1 MFVIIV
7 FYYIDHP
14 CISSAEHFVLKP
26 KLQITIMAVDSPTL
40 QLQRM
45 RALLASR
52 NPTLRH
58 LTGAHFTKT
67 QIDGEKAKK
76 KVDMMKQ
83 TSVFYMLLYARW
95 CQEARLKF
103 QRDHAHTIFPTMQS
117 VGLCN
122 DMSGAEDNLIF
133 FKDGKNTADMTCF
146 FPQSMEKGRS

>member
-1 MFVIIV
+1 MQSDSNQASMFVIIV

-26 KLQITIMAVDSPTL
+26 KLQITIMAVDAPTL

-52 NPTLRH
+52 KPTLGH
-58 LTGAHFTKT
+58 LKRAHFTKT

-83 TSVFYMLLYARW
+83 TAGFYMRVGARK
-95 CQEARLKF
+95 RVSSLSG
-103 QRDHAHTIFPTMQS
+103 TMLIRFSQ
-117 VGLCN
+117 LCSQLAFV
-122 DMSGAEDNLIF
+122 MICLGQKITSSF
-133 FKDGKNTADMTCF
+133 
-146 FPQSMEKGRS
+146 SRMEKIRPI